1 MSRKTIILLF
11 ILFLSPVIIYFL
23 WPSDESRIRKLVKEG
38 SAAVGK
44 EDLDTVMSEVSFNYR
59 DEYGFTYLTIKESM
73 KNIFQRM
80 SAIKIDY
87 ENLKITVNDK
97 TARAD
102 MDVVIIAT
110 IGSDTGYIL
119 GDISKPVHMKFTL
132 EKERGKWLVTTT
144 EGLPFNF

>member
-11 ILFLSPVIIYFL
+11 ILFLSPVIIYFI
-23 WPSDESRIRKLVKEG
+23 WPSDESRIKNLFKEG
-38 SAAVGK
+38 FRAIEK
-44 EDLDTVMSEVSFNYR
+44 EDLDTVMSKASFNYR

-73 KNIFQRM
+73 KHIFQRM
-80 SAIKIDY
+80 SDIKIDY
-87 ENLKITVNDK
+87 ENLKIKVNDK

-102 MDVVIIAT
+102 MEVVIIAT

-132 EKERGKWLVTTT
+132 EKERGHWLITTS